1 MKDYEKAIEKLL
13 KILIVILSLDIV
25 YKAIDIVLRFI

>member
-13 KILIVILSLDIV
+13 KILIIVISLDIV
-25 YKAIDIVLRFI
+25 YKVIDIILRLI